1 MSKVI
6 KAAYP
11 LACIYCTLPLVIFFL
26 GWLKLYIALPSAAVL
41 IAALWFCAKNAP
53 EPQLKFGKDNIP
65 VLIAA
70 LVLITLWVLL
80 SGIGKVMYQ
89 NPDHTFRNSI
99 FEMLIAHD
107 WPIKG
112 YIPTDSGAEARG
124 LIYYIGF
131 WMPAALVGKVL
142 GVNAG
147 YVFQIIWAVFGIFLL
162 YLLICEK
169 TGKISL
175 FPLVILIFFS
185 GLDIIGFELFY
196 GDVERYNIIAHIEWW
211 TGADIF
217 QFSSFTTQLFWV
229 FNQAIPAWLLTLL
242 IYSQKNNRCIIFL
255 AGLALL
261 NSTLPFIGMIPLIL
275 CFVFE
280 RLKSFKKQDIIP
292 FITDLFTFENI
303 LGGGTAGILSY
314 LYLKNNTSGQAIGSA
329 GSVNF
334 GPSYF
339 ILAALFVL
347 LEAGV
352 YYLAV
357 YKYQKKR
364 PIFYVTLIWLCICP
378 LVRVGSAADFCMRA
392 SVPALFVLYMLVA
405 ETLSKALRK
414 KDKPTAAALIIL
426 LLMGSLTA
434 IHEISRSVVYTTLSN
449 GHPANTS
456 VSEYEIMT
464 GGNFTGETE
473 NNFFFEYLGK

>member
-1 MSKVI
+1 M
-6 KAAYP
+6 KAVFP
-11 LACIYCTLPLVIFFL
+11 LAYIYCTLPLIIFFL

-41 IAALWFCAKNAP
+41 IAALWFCAKNSP
-53 EPQLKFGKDNIP
+53 EPQLQAGKND
-65 VLIAA
+65 VLVLVSA
-70 LVLITLWVLL
+70 LVLIIIWVLL

-89 NPDHTFRNSI
+89 NPDHTVRNGI
-99 FEMLIAHD
+99 FEMLIAHE

-112 YIPTDSGAEARG
+112 YIPTDSGIKARG

-131 WMPAALVGKVL
+131 WMPASLVGKLL

-147 YVFQIIWAVFGIFLL
+147 YVFQIIWAVLGIFLL
-162 YLLICEK
+162 YLMICEK
-169 TGKISL
+169 TGRLSL
-175 FPLVILIFFS
+175 LPLVILIFFS

-229 FNQAIPAWLLTLL
+229 FNQALPAWMLTLL
-242 IYSQKNNRCIIFL
+242 AYSRKNNRCIVFI
-255 AGLALL
+255 AGLFII
-261 NSTLPFIGMIPLIL
+261 NSTLPFIGAIPLIL

-280 RLKSFKKQDIIP
+280 KLKSFKKQDIIA
-292 FITDLFTFENI
+292 FITDIFTFENV
-303 LGGGTAGILSY
+303 LGGGIAGIISY
-314 LYLKNNTSGQAIGSA
+314 LYLKNNTSGQSIGSA
-329 GSVNF
+329 GSVSF

-378 LVRVGSAADFCMRA
+378 LVRIGSAADFCMRA
-392 SVPALFVLYMLVA
+392 SVPALFMLYMLVA

-414 KDKPTAAALIIL
+414 KDKPTAAALIIIL
-426 LLMGSLTA
+426 VIGSLTA
-434 IHEISRSVVYTTLSN
+434 IHEISRSVVYTVLSD
-449 GHPANTS
+449 GRPANPS
-456 VSEYEIMT
+456 ASEYEIMT
-464 GGNFTGETE
+464 GGNFTGESE
-473 NNFFFEYLGK
+473 NNFFFEYLAK

>member
-1 MSKVI
+1 MSKLMSKVI

-303 LGGGTAGILSY
+303 LGGDTAGILSY
-314 LYLKNNTSGQAIGSA
+314 LYLK
-329 GSVNF
+329 
-334 GPSYF
+334 
-339 ILAALFVL
+339 
-347 LEAGV
+347 
-352 YYLAV
+352 
-357 YKYQKKR
+357 
-364 PIFYVTLIWLCICP
+364 
-378 LVRVGSAADFCMRA
+378 
-392 SVPALFVLYMLVA
+392 
-405 ETLSKALRK
+405 
-414 KDKPTAAALIIL
+414 
-426 LLMGSLTA
+426 
-434 IHEISRSVVYTTLSN
+434 
-449 GHPANTS
+449 
-456 VSEYEIMT
+456 
-464 GGNFTGETE
+464 
-473 NNFFFEYLGK
+473 